1 MLEKPQSKGEVAIKE
16 SKERNGVVCY
26 RNRRPI
32 RLHLRF
38 VCSML
43 MYISN
48 TDYVHNFQE
57 YKMGYK
63 TIFEGALLF
72 L

>member
-1 MLEKPQSKGEVAIKE
+1 MLEKPQSKGGGNQREQGEKWSCLLQE
-16 SKERNGVVCY
+16 
-26 RNRRPI
+26 RRPI